1 MIRPA
6 YDLLSLPEETIRLRL
21 AENDGLG
28 MIPPA
33 YQSWRRAAVLLS
45 LLAIDGQ
52 WHILYIRRT
61 ESVSEH
67 KGQVAF
73 PGGSMEPGDP
83 SIEDTAL
90 RETGEEI
97 GVQPRHIRV
106 LGHLPD
112 FFTITNYLIRP
123 VVAVMDWPLDLVISA
138 DEVDRVFTIPLGWL
152 ADPANYDERPWTRPN
167 GDIIPVIYY
176 HHYDGEMLW
185 GATARMTV
193 DFIEILQRPIL
204 TE

>member
-1 MIRPA
+1 MIRHS
-6 YDLLSLPEETIRLRL
+6 YDLISLPEEQIRQRL
-21 AENDGLG
+21 EKNDGPG
-28 MIPPA
+28 MAPPA
-33 YQSWRRAAVLLS
+33 YLSWKRAAVLLS
-45 LLAIDGQ
+45 LVGVDGE

-61 ESVSEH
+61 ESVNEH

-73 PGGSMEPGDP
+73 PGGSMDP
-83 SIEDTAL
+83 DDASFDDTAL
-90 RETGEEI
+90 RETAEEI
-97 GVQPRHIRV
+97 GVQRRHIRI

-123 VVAVMDWPLDLVISA
+123 VVAVMDWPLDLAVSA
-138 DEVDRVFTIPLGWL
+138 DEVDRVFTIPLRWL

-167 GDIIPVIYY
+167 GDVIPVIFY

-193 DFIEILQRPIL
+193 DFIDLL
-204 TE
+204 K